1 MQNKRPV
8 IDTVLMAIGI
18 ISILS
23 IYAVYGNAI
32 PNAYAQSTMNTTS
45 PSQPGG
51 GTITRDSVTVLLDT
65 KQVPP
70 KDFIHLYDTTP
81 YKIVNG
87 HIAAK
92 LPIDQNNQTQLQI
105 LVGQAPNLKPAELE
119 FVRELSTPGKMGIF
133 HVDLPQGNDT
143 TTDIAILNPTNQPI
157 TMPDTSGVTIGI
169 NEIMPVG

>member
-1 MQNKRPV
+1 MQNKRLV
-8 IDTVLMAIGI
+8 TDTVLMAVGI

-23 IYAVYGNAI
+23 MYAVYGNTI
-32 PNAYAQSTMNTTS
+32 TNAYAQSTMNTS

-51 GTITRDSVTVLLDT
+51 GTVTRDSVTVLLDA

-157 TMPDTSGVTIGI
+157 TMPDTSGVTIGV